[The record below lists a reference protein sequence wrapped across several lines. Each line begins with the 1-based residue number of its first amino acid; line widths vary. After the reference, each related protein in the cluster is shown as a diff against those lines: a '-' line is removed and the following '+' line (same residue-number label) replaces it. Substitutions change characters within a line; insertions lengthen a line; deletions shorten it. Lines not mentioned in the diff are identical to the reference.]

1 MIPNFNSIYQK
12 LKDEEERKDQAAK
25 SVGEAFGSIFA
36 LFLYPFLIM
45 KGWDAIAW
53 HFNLPVFDYWQVF
66 CIANGFRYLFGTFFA
81 RRK

>member
-1 MIPNFNSIYQK
+1 MTTGFNTNTQESKNEQK
-12 LKDEEERKDQAAK
+12 NQAAK
-25 SVGEAFGSIFA
+25 SAGESFGLVVA

-45 KGWDAIAW
+45 KGWDALAW

-81 RRK
+81 RSK